1 MLASLSLKIL
11 EQVWTMDAQGV
22 KRGDRDK
29 VGVLKSKKGVE
40 IKALANVFI
49 SQTNCMESSG
59 LHRAFTWNAPFLMPH
74 GHKRCTFQAKF
85 SAILPNKGQF
95 HICGILIWYRKLL
108 KYTARVIGSTGIA
121 VIYIVLT
128 PNGELHFTNLTN
140 FSYQQ
145 VDRSISGR
153 HNIVAILVSS
163 LLWFQMGG
171 ISSEWSKCSRKIL
184 YKWTLPR

>member
-1 MLASLSLKIL
+1 MKCPLPHAS
-11 EQVWTMDAQGV
+11 
-22 KRGDRDK
+22 
-29 VGVLKSKKGVE
+29 
-40 IKALANVFI
+40 
-49 SQTNCMESSG
+49 
-59 LHRAFTWNAPFLMPH
+59 
-74 GHKRCTFQAKF
+74 CTFQAKF

-95 HICGILIWYRKLL
+95 HICRILIWYRKLL
-108 KYTARVIGSTGIA
+108 KYTARVTGSTGTA

-163 LLWFQMGG
+163 LL
-171 ISSEWSKCSRKIL
+171 
-184 YKWTLPR
+184 

>member
-59 LHRAFTWNAPFLMPH
+59 LHRAFT
-74 GHKRCTFQAKF
+74 
-85 SAILPNKGQF
+85 
-95 HICGILIWYRKLL
+95 
-108 KYTARVIGSTGIA
+108 
-121 VIYIVLT
+121 
-128 PNGELHFTNLTN
+128 
-140 FSYQQ
+140 
-145 VDRSISGR
+145 
-153 HNIVAILVSS
+153 
-163 LLWFQMGG
+163 
-171 ISSEWSKCSRKIL
+171 
-184 YKWTLPR
+184 